1 MAAPASPRGGFSA
14 EDLAGLSDDERR
26 KLLERNPHL
35 AEIFADADKA
45 ARGASSR
52 AARPGGAATDR
63 APRGDDVSARMREA
77 GLDPEHEA
85 RMQAETN
92 ARIGARVRRAK
103 EKEAKAAKRKR
114 DQRRASAGRLGR
126 RVVRETPGLP
136 GPSATS
142 LLLTFA
148 GSTLAVVGLVLLV
161 EGGPAFGRLP
171 AAIGTLAGRLTDPT
185 DPIF

>member
-35 AEIFADADKA
+35 AEVFERAGTPARRPAREPAPARTPAPSPAPAPAGAPAPPTTA
-45 ARGASSR
+45 APARAKDRRPGSRPAGAGRRGASSR
-52 AARPGGAATDR
+52 
-63 APRGDDVSARMREA
+63 
-77 GLDPEHEA
+77 
-85 RMQAETN
+85 
-92 ARIGARVRRAK
+92 
-103 EKEAKAAKRKR
+103 
-114 DQRRASAGRLGR
+114 RLAR
-126 RVVRETPGLP
+126 RVARETPLIP

-148 GSTLAVVGLVLLV
+148 GSTLAVIGLVLLV